1 MEYKPTLKA
10 LMLPL
15 GAGKSK
21 SIATGFQSITNV
33 KANKGVTAY
42 IIPDKDMPDDSDSDL
57 NVELIQPLSAIRDRL
72 SEEDYIKYLKG
83 ELW

>member
-1 MEYKPTLKA
+1 MEYKPTLKIA

-21 SIATGFQSITNV
+21 SIATGFQSITGV
-33 KANKGVTAY
+33 KANKGVMTC
-42 IIPDKDMPDDSDSDL
+42 IIPDEDMPDDSSDL

-72 SEEDYIKYLKG
+72 SKKDYEKYLKG
-83 ELW
+83 EL

>member
-1 MEYKPTLKA
+1 MEYKPTLKIVLA
-10 LMLPL
+10 
-15 GAGKSK
+15 GASECGPK

-33 KANKGVTAY
+33 KSNKGVTVY
-42 IIPDKDMPDDSDSDL
+42 VIPDKAMPDDSDSDL

-72 SEEDYIKYLKG
+72 SEEDYVKYLKG

>member
-1 MEYKPTLKA
+1 MDYKPTLKA

-15 GAGKSK
+15 GFGKSK
-21 SIATGFQSITNV
+21 SMGFQSITNV
-33 KANKGVTAY
+33 KANKGVAVY
-42 IIPDKDMPDDSDSDL
+42 VIPDKAMPDNSDSDL

-72 SEEDYIKYLKG
+72 SEEDYVKYLKG